1 MVPTVTLSVK
11 ARVLAKLVAETD
23 DDFGPAYQAVT
34 DELSA
39 RQSEGALN
47 EAAATI
53 FEYATRTTDIERA
66 INLFLVTGAM
76 VEHGG
81 DPIIG
86 WTHLLSRVGAAA
98 ARLADESDQLVEQR
112 VNLDTGASSTG
123 FGHELQALIG
133 SFRYLVMAAMA
144 RMAHRP
150 DLRNQARSDEALLRN
165 VATLQNKCP
174 SNYGYFLSELLNM
187 FDGQLV
193 IIDVASQ
200 AVELW
205 QVEAIRNCA
214 HLIAMLDGVDAR
226 TLAETPGA
234 VHQVEHHYTSF
245 GSLDEVAEGLLRA
258 RRLRSV
264 DWMFMLGVDRAVR
277 LIPALEVPALG
288 QVRVV
293 VKAPKLFSRSFPPSD
308 AFAPIHDD
316 CVEHATCLR
325 TISGSE
331 RSSLVSTIVQAARQL
346 RKGLGRTDGATSFP
360 PELMQHPLWLA
371 HWGDQV

>member
-1 MVPTVTLSVK
+1 VNLSSK
-11 ARVLAKLVAETD
+11 AKVLAKLVAETD
-23 DDFGPAYQAVT
+23 EDFGPAYRAVS
-34 DELSA
+34 DELKTRPSV
-39 RQSEGALN
+39 GALD

-53 FEYATRTTDIERA
+53 FEYATRTTDPERET
-66 INLFLVTGAM
+66 NLFLITGAM

-81 DPIIG
+81 DPTIG
-86 WTHLLSRVGAAA
+86 WTHLLSRIAAA
-98 ARLADESDQLVEQR
+98 AERLAGVSEQLVEQR
-112 VNLDTGASSTG
+112 VNLDSGTSSTA
-123 FGHELQALIG
+123 FDRDLRALIG

-144 RMAHRP
+144 RMARRP
-150 DLRNQARSDEALLRN
+150 DLRNEARSNETLLRN
-165 VATLQNKCP
+165 VATFQNKCP
-174 SNYGYFLSELLNM
+174 SNHGYFLREVLNL

-193 IIDVASQ
+193 IIDVTSQ

-226 TLAETPGA
+226 KLAETPGA

-258 RRLRSV
+258 KRLRSV
-264 DWMFMLGVDRAVR
+264 DWMFMLGVDRLVR
-277 LIPALEVPALG
+277 QIPALEVPALG
-288 QVRVV
+288 KARVV
-293 VKAPKLFSRSFPPSD
+293 VKAPKRFTRSFAPSE
-308 AFAPIHDD
+308 AFAPIHDE
-316 CVEHATCLR
+316 CIERATSLR

-331 RSSLVSTIVQAARQL
+331 RSSLVSTIVHAARQL

-371 HWGDQV
+371 HWDDHLP